1 MPILEHDIPAQRTTS
16 LIFVWLLM
24 AISGFVMIEPSPF
37 ELLGAVIVVTF
48 FAFGLRIPKNIGM
61 AVVCLGLF
69 IVLSIPAAINSD
81 DVTTA
86 FKPIGIRFYLIT
98 LWLFLSCLI
107 YENPKRILPV
117 LLNGYAVGAVIVVI
131 IGAMAYFGV
140 IPNPESFLKNSR
152 VKSTFKDPNV
162 FGPYLVPMFMLY
174 FSRLERGETH
184 WLFNGIML
192 VIFTVG
198 LLLSFSRGAWLN
210 LGLAMLTYLSIR
222 LLTLSQ
228 PQELT
233 RLLRIGFAALIAGAI
248 LIGWLINTDAI
259 ADLFKERAHVVQ
271 GYDVNERFATQM
283 KAVNSILQT
292 PLGIGPGQVEIP
304 FGIVPHN
311 VYLFILTECGWFAG
325 TAFVVFLVITLKRGL
340 EFTLYRSEMQLI
352 GLVIF
357 SCIVS
362 TQLQSFFIDSTHW
375 RHLYILYGMMWGLI
389 LHYERS

>member
-1 MPILEHDIPAQRTTS
+1 
-16 LIFVWLLM
+16 
-24 AISGFVMIEPSPF
+24 
-37 ELLGAVIVVTF
+37 
-48 FAFGLRIPKNIGM
+48 
-61 AVVCLGLF
+61 
-69 IVLSIPAAINSD
+69 
-81 DVTTA
+81 
-86 FKPIGIRFYLIT
+86 
-98 LWLFLSCLI
+98 
-107 YENPKRILPV
+107 
-117 LLNGYAVGAVIVVI
+117 
-131 IGAMAYFGV
+131 
-140 IPNPESFLKNSR
+140 
-152 VKSTFKDPNV
+152 
-162 FGPYLVPMFMLY
+162 
-174 FSRLERGETH
+174 
-184 WLFNGIML
+184 
-192 VIFTVG
+192 
-198 LLLSFSRGAWLN
+198 
-210 LGLAMLTYLSIR
+210 MLTYLSIR

-340 EFTLYRSEMQLI
+340 EFTLHRSEMQLI

-375 RHLYILYGMMWGLI
+375 RHLFILYGMMWGLI